1 MPDEHNESSLRVYAE
16 TLSPAEVAGHAGLLR
31 RFGCDVVLAV
41 RPFHLLAVPRAV
53 RALEDAGVRVALWP
67 MIEDEKGRWPSVKN
81 ADAWVAFAEEVLRVL
96 EEARAP
102 LREVLFDL
110 EPPFG
115 SVRALTPGHFSPA
128 ALVRMARRS
137 RHAHGRAALVSF
149 RRALSQRGITVS
161 AAIVPLCVFAP
172 RWERVLGTP
181 VTAVDADLPSVMAY
195 TTIYEGWS
203 RGIFS
208 RSDALTLLS
217 VTARHTVAA
226 YGARAGISLGT
237 VGTGAFEDEPIYRS
251 PDELRADVMVA
262 RQAGVQRLTLF
273 DLGGV
278 VRRGPPE
285 AWLEAFSEARSS
297 RSSPP
302 RATGPTVQN
311 YGVPIAE
318 SNRMRLFR
326 CSIEGR
332 WSAIDGGAE
341 SCNLSKTSLRRPE

>member
-16 TLSPAEVAGHAGLLR
+16 TLSPAEVARHAGLLR
-31 RFGCDVVLAV
+31 RFGCDLVLAV
-41 RPFHLLAVPRAV
+41 RPFHLEEIPGAV
-53 RALEDAGVRVALWP
+53 RTLEDEGVRVALWP

-81 ADAWVAFAEEVLRVL
+81 ADPWIWFAEEVLRVV
-96 EEARAP
+96 EKARAP

-128 ALVRMARRS
+128 ALLRMAKRDP
-137 RHAHGRAALVSF
+137 HAHGRAALVSF
-149 RRALSQRGITVS
+149 RNALRERGITVS
-161 AAIVPLCVFAP
+161 AAIVPLCVFSP
-172 RWERVLGTP
+172 RWERLLGTP

-203 RGIFS
+203 RRVFS
-208 RSDALTLLS
+208 RSDALTLLQR
-217 VTARHTVAA
+217 TAQRTVEA

-237 VGTGAFEDEPIYRS
+237 VGTGAFEDEPVYRS
-251 PDELRADVMVA
+251 PDELLTDVVVA
-262 RQAGVQRLTLF
+262 RAAGIRKLTLF

-285 AWLEAFSEARSS
+285 AWLSAFTADQHSVPKA
-297 RSSPP
+297 PL
-302 RATGPTVQN
+302 
-311 YGVPIAE
+311 VPISE

-332 WSAIDGGAE
+332 W
-341 SCNLSKTSLRRPE
+341 